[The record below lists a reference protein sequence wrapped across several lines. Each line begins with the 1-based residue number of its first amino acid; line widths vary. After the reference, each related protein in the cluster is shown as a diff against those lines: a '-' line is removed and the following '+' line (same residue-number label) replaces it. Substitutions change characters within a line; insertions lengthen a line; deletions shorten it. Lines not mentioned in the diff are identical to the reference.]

1 MKPLMGVINLVHE
14 PDDLDELTM
23 YRNTASV
30 PFGGRYRLID
40 FTLSNMVNSGIENV
54 AVFTHH
60 TYRSLMDHLGSGKE
74 WDLDRKTGGLF
85 LLPPLGNNGMFT
97 GNGDLSQ
104 FYANRDFFYRGKE
117 QLVLL
122 ARSHVVCNIQ
132 FAEAVRFH
140 EEKKADITVIYKEM
154 EPDPS
159 AKFHR
164 LAVRGDDRITV
175 MEEQSGRLRTDH
187 ISLEMYI
194 MNKELFL
201 DMVESTLARGYD
213 YIVRDGILKN
223 IDKLGV
229 YGYRFDGYAGIVTS
243 INSYY
248 KHSLELLCP
257 NHLRDLFFQNEPIYT
272 KIKDEPPAKHINGC
286 TVKNSL
292 VANGCII
299 EGTVK
304 NSILFRGVRVE
315 KGAEIQ
321 NSIVMQNCLI
331 RQNASIENSILDK
344 DVRISPNRSLC
355 GDQHAPFVAAKMKVI

>member
-1 MKPLMGVINLVHE
+1 MKQLMGVINLVHE
-14 PDDLDELTM
+14 PDDLEELTI
-23 YRNTASV
+23 YRNTACV

-40 FTLSNMVNSGIENV
+40 FMLSNMVNSGIGNV

-60 TYRSLMDHLGSGKE
+60 KYRSLMDHLGSGKE
-74 WDLDRKTGGLF
+74 WDLDRKRGGLF
-85 LLPPLGNNGMFT
+85 LLPSLGDGSNGT
-97 GNGDLSQ
+97 ARGDLFQ
-104 FYANRDFFYRGKE
+104 LYTNRDFFYRGKE

-132 FAEAVRFH
+132 FDEAVRFH
-140 EEKKADITVIYKEM
+140 EEKKADITIIYKEM

-175 MEEQSGRLRTDH
+175 MEDQSGRLRTDN

-213 YIVRDGILKN
+213 YIIRDGILKN
-223 IDKLGV
+223 TDKLGV
-229 YGYRFDGYAGIVTS
+229 YGYRFDGHAGIVTS

-248 KHSLELLCP
+248 RYSMELLCP
-257 NHLRDLFFQNEPIYT
+257 NNLRDLFFQNKPIYT

-292 VANGCII
+292 VANGCVIK
-299 EGTVK
+299 GTVK

-315 KGAEIQ
+315 KGAVIK
-321 NSIVMQNCLI
+321 NSIIMQNCVI
-331 RQNASIENSILDK
+331 RQNAKIENSILDK
-344 DVRISPNRSLC
+344 DVLISPDRSLC
-355 GDQHAPFVAAKMKVI
+355 GDQRAPFVAAKTKVI